1 MFHVNIEEYMGGSGR
16 GGGGGGGWAKTVMP
30 QGKKSK
36 YRTVLSRKNPN
47 AMILCPA
54 RLGPQ
59 YRNLI
64 LKLQKDCFTISGSVT
79 DINEV

>member
-1 MFHVNIEEYMGGSGR
+1 MFHVNIEEYRGGSGR
-16 GGGGGGGWAKTVMP
+16 GAKTVMP
-30 QGKKSK
+30 QSKKSK

-47 AMILCPA
+47 AMIRCPA

>member
-1 MFHVNIEEYMGGSGR
+1 MFHVNIEEHWGGSGR
-16 GGGGGGGWAKTVMP
+16 GGGAKTVMP

-54 RLGPQ
+54 RLEPQ

-64 LKLQKDCFTISGSVT
+64 LKLQKDCFKISESVT